1 MALVLLFFQELHLV
15 ATGSVDCYSAL
26 ETDRR
31 FHGAQR
37 SYRDLYN
44 SGDGRDCLQPEMG
57 WQDTS
62 K

>member
-15 ATGSVDCYSAL
+15 ATGPVDCYSAL

-37 SYRDLYN
+37 SYR
-44 SGDGRDCLQPEMG
+44 
-57 WQDTS
+57 TI
-62 K
+62 